1 MAVWGGLGAR
11 PGAGWR
17 GASDRDRGDRAA
29 GRGQCATNGER
40 PDGRPLL
47 VRRRLLHAR
56 LGELRRPGSRGN
68 HAALPGDGPGQLPA
82 LPAGRELPGGGGRQQ
97 VGPASQP
104 SPAADW
110 VVEDAPAGGFTLS
123 PKSAP
128 SKVLAISGGQLVLV
142 PKSGAGDATRFA
154 FAPASGCA
162 VFPDAEL
169 DVSGTPSHGDTS
181 YGEVRGLLDGHM
193 HWMNF
198 EYLGGNFHCG
208 RPWHPYG
215 IPAALPDCSS
225 IEGPA
230 GATAPMQN
238 FLNYGNPVS
247 PHDTAGWPKLTS
259 WARTNLTYDG
269 VYWRWVQRVWM
280 AGERLIVMPVNE
292 NRVLCELQTNRK
304 TNCDEMATARQEI
317 DDIYQLQNYVDAQ
330 AGGPGKGFFQ
340 IVTDPF
346 EARRVINEGKMAVVL
361 EMEVSE
367 PFGCRGLES
376 NSSCSQAQIDAQLQD
391 LYDRGVRSSL
401 LLNKFDNPLTGVRF
415 DSGPTGLLING
426 GNEISSGSF
435 FSAETCKG
443 PEHDNEIFTGA
454 PTGFL
459 ATLLTTLG
467 IPGGTLPAYPPA
479 PHCNTRGLTSL
490 GAHTVEQM
498 MDHGMIV
505 NPDHMSQRGV
515 DATIRLA
522 EQRHYSGVISPHGW
536 MDPRNWPRIWAL
548 GGMAFPNAGT
558 ASGFVEDWR
567 NQRPTSSPYYFG
579 WGWGAD
585 LGGLATQGAPVPPGS
600 PARVTYPFK
609 SLDGAVTVER
619 QRTGQRVFDY
629 ANEGVA
635 HYGLYADWTDEVRK
649 LGGPQIVDDLLNGP
663 EAYLQMWERSVGVP
677 STTCLSRRARLRRG
691 GLGPIRLGMTTR
703 PLLQSAGQPLRRTR
717 AWTYCVKDSGDRGAA
732 AVLTPEGTVALIA
745 SDARGHRAGG
755 IRPGT
760 KLAKLRG
767 HAKRVGGGIWVAR
780 KGKKA
785 SAAKKRKKA
794 RIRTVYLVRHKR
806 VQTVAIA
813 GQQVRGGR
821 ALRDYMSLVP
831 TTGMKARQAVA
842 PRNTGARV
850 TVRNASPLVQQ
861 HDPGRFE
868 LFCNLGL

>member
-1 MAVWGGLGAR
+1 MA
-11 PGAGWR
+11 
-17 GASDRDRGDRAA
+17 
-29 GRGQCATNGER
+29 CATLAVVFGPWTADVQAQTRYSEA
-40 PDGRPLL
+40 GGCFTLT
-47 VRRRLLHAR
+47 
-56 LGELRRPGSRGN
+56 S
-68 HAALPGDGPGQLPA
+68 AASGAPA
-82 LPAGRELPGGGGRQQ
+82 PGGGSLRFQATDLGSYLLYRQAGDFLAAGAGDTA
-97 VGPASQP
+97 GPAAQP

-110 VVEDAPAGGFTLS
+110 VVEDASPAGFTLS
-123 PKSAP
+123 PRSAP
-128 SKVLAISGGQLVLV
+128 DKLLAISGPQLVLV
-142 PKSGAGDATRFA
+142 PRGGAGDAARFN
-154 FAPASGCA
+154 FAPTSGCA
-162 VFPDAEL
+162 VFPEAEL
-169 DVSGTPSHGDTS
+169 DVSGTPAHGDTS
-181 YGEVRGLLDGHM
+181 YGEVRGLFDGHM

-230 GATAPMQN
+230 GAAAPMQN
-238 FLNYGNPVS
+238 FLNYGNPVA
-247 PHDTAGWPKLTS
+247 PHDTSGWPKLTA

-269 VYWRWVQRVWM
+269 VYWRWVERDWM

-292 NRVLCELQTNRK
+292 NRVLCQLQDNRR

-317 DDIYQLQNYVDAQ
+317 DDVYKLQDYVDAQ
-330 AGGPGKGFFQ
+330 AGGPGQGFFQ

-361 EMEVSE
+361 EVEISE

-376 NSSCSQAQIDAQLQD
+376 TSTCSQAQIDSQLQD

-415 DSGPTGLLING
+415 DSGEVGALINS
-426 GNEISSGSF
+426 GNKESSGSF
-435 FSAETCKG
+435 WSAETCTG
-443 PEHDNEIFTGA
+443 PEHDNEIFTGV

-459 ATLLTTLG
+459 ATLMTTLG
-467 IPGGTLPAYPPA
+467 APPGTAPAYPPA

-498 MDHGMIV
+498 MDRGMIV
-505 NPDHMSQRGV
+505 NPDHMSQRAV
-515 DATIRLA
+515 DGTLRLA

-548 GGMAFPNAGT
+548 GGMAFPNSGS

-567 NQRPTSSPYYFG
+567 RQRPASTPYYFG

-600 PARVTYPFK
+600 PARVTYPFR
-609 SLDGAVTVER
+609 SLDGAVTVDR
-619 QRTGQRVFDY
+619 QRTGDRVFDY
-629 ANEGVA
+629 SNEGVA
-635 HYGLYADWTDEVRK
+635 HYGLYADWTDEVSK
-649 LGGPQIVDDLLNGP
+649 LGGPQIVDDLLRGP
-663 EAYLQMWERSVGVP
+663 EAYLQMWERAVGVP
-677 STTCLSRRARLRRG
+677 ATRCLNRRARLRR
-691 GLGPIRLGMTTR
+691 GLGPIRLGMNART
-703 PLLQSAGQPLRRTR
+703 LLQSAGQPLRRNR
-717 AWTYCVKDSGDRGAA
+717 AWTYCVQKSGSAGTA

-745 SDARGHRAGG
+745 SDAPGHRAGG

-767 HAKRVGGGIWVAR
+767 KAKPIGGGIWVSR

-785 SAAKKRKKA
+785 SKSKKGKT
-794 RIRTVYLVRHKR
+794 RIAYLVRHKR
-806 VQTVAIA
+806 VRTVAIA
-813 GQQVRGGR
+813 GPQARGR
-821 ALRDYMSLVP
+821 KALRQYMSLVP
-831 TTGMKARQAVA
+831 TAGMKARRAAVA
-842 PRNTGARV
+842 AARPAAPV
-850 TVRNASPLVQQ
+850 TTRNASPLVQQ
-861 HDPGRFE
+861 HDPLRFE

>member
-1 MAVWGGLGAR
+1 MAVWGGLGGR
-11 PGAGWR
+11 PAAGWR
-17 GASDRDRGDRAA
+17 GASAIAIAVIALLVVASAPQTASAQTDARYSFAGGCYTLAPVSSGAPAA
-29 GRGQCATNGER
+29 GGTTLRFQATDLGSY
-40 PDGRPLL
+40 LL
-47 VRRRLLHAR
+47 YRQA
-56 LGELRRPGSRGN
+56 GN
-68 HAALPGDGPGQLPA
+68 FLAAG
-82 LPAGRELPGGGGRQQ
+82 AGNS

-154 FAPASGCA
+154 FAPASGCS
-162 VFPDAEL
+162 VFPEAEL

-292 NRVLCELQTNRK
+292 NRVLCELQANRK

-340 IVTDPF
+340 VVTDPF

-459 ATLLTTLG
+459 ATLLDDPRYTGRDAARPIRRHRTA
-467 IPGGTLPAYPPA
+467 TPAASPPSA
-479 PHCNTRGLTSL
+479 PTPSS
-490 GAHTVEQM
+490 EM

-515 DATIRLA
+515 DATIGLA

-567 NQRPTSSPYYFG
+567 NQRPASSPYYFG

-760 KLAKLRG
+760 KLAKLRR
-767 HAKRVGGGIWVAR
+767 HANGVGGGIWVAR

-785 SAAKKRKKA
+785 SAAKKRKKRRSGPSTWCGTSASRRWRSLGHTSAAAA
-794 RIRTVYLVRHKR
+794 RC
-806 VQTVAIA
+806 A
-813 GQQVRGGR
+813 
-821 ALRDYMSLVP
+821 
-831 TTGMKARQAVA
+831 TT
-842 PRNTGARV
+842 
-850 TVRNASPLVQQ
+850 
-861 HDPGRFE
+861 
-868 LFCNLGL
+868 